1 MGNHRK
7 PACRIQAESR
17 SGGYRF
23 RCDNLYILPSGVVPP
38 NPTELVARHSLDD
51 AIDIL
56 KKNFDYVIIDSAPI
70 GMVTDTQ
77 IISRVADLTVYV
89 CRSGFT
95 PKSDFKLV
103 NELVSEGKLHHVGVL
118 INGIDMN
125 RRNTGYYY
133 GYGKYGRYGK
143 YGYGK
148 RYGYGYGYGYGKE
161 N

>member
-1 MGNHRK
+1 M
-7 PACRIQAESR
+7 
-17 SGGYRF
+17 
-23 RCDNLYILPSGVVPP
+23 VPP

-148 RYGYGYGYGYGKE
+148 RYGYGYGYGYGKDT
-161 N
+161 NN